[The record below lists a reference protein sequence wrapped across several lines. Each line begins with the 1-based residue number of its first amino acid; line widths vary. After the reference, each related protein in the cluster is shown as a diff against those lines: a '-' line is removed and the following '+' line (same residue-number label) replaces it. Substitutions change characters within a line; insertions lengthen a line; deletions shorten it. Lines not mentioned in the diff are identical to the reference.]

1 MNAAEAFEQGELRK
15 QAGIAR
21 AADRTALVWATQL
34 AFLLAVSRAPDQ
46 TATLDAAVIDLGAKF
61 DRGGKWRGA
70 AVRQL
75 AELGLIERAAV
86 ELSIRPARHRG
97 YLTRWRAV
105 DPGEI
110 ADKINELR
118 RLLAA
123 LETTNGTG
131 PAVATQPSLF

>member
-1 MNAAEAFEQGELRK
+1 VNATEAIEQGELRK

-21 AADRTALVWATQL
+21 AAEHTALVWATQL
-34 AFLLAVSRAPDQ
+34 AFLLAVSRAPEF
-46 TATLDAAVIDLGAKF
+46 TATLDAAVSDLGEKF

-75 AELGLIERAAV
+75 AELGLVERVAV
-86 ELSIRPARHRG
+86 ELSIRPSRHRG

-105 DPGEI
+105 DPGAI
-110 ADKINELR
+110 AEKIAELR

-123 LETTNGTG
+123 LN
-131 PAVATQPSLF
+131 QPVEQPELL